1 MHVLPFVRYMHGSEA
16 KECLTMRSKII
27 SIALLVCLSA
37 VPAAQAAPHHGP
49 KPGHFP
55 GPPPQ
60 AAPHPGPKPG
70 HFPGPPPQPP
80 RPIYRPYPRPYYAP
94 WRYPYPV
101 YRNYRYYRSNDIWV
115 SLGAGLLLGSIISS
129 ANRAPQYSPPV
140 TGTDRGSG
148 SYSYS
153 GSYDREYDI
162 SLIRS
167 SAGEKAKA
175 EASRAAKMA
184 SEYGPAQ
191 AAALLAKSWEG
202 EGRKTALDTSAGLPV
217 LKVTGF
223 YDGSRI
229 TYTFLPDNR
238 KVYVRISLPDYS
250 ISVEEGDYYTRA
262 ADQPVSAQPAE
273 AIRRVPAL
281 PVYTNASMAVQ
292 QQDGTLL
299 SAGFGLNRSARNP
312 SGYLIIGEVAK
323 GTAAYYAGVR
333 PGDVLLSVDVYETRN
348 FDAAWFDN
356 YISEKHRSRSLIT
369 LSISRNGAEKKLD
382 IQL

>member
-1 MHVLPFVRYMHGSEA
+1 
-16 KECLTMRSKII
+16 MRSKII

-101 YRNYRYYRSNDIWV
+101 YRNYRYYCSNDIWV

-167 SAGEKAKA
+167 SAGEKA
-175 EASRAAKMA
+175 
-184 SEYGPAQ
+184 
-191 AAALLAKSWEG
+191 
-202 EGRKTALDTSAGLPV
+202 
-217 LKVTGF
+217 
-223 YDGSRI
+223 
-229 TYTFLPDNR
+229 
-238 KVYVRISLPDYS
+238 
-250 ISVEEGDYYTRA
+250 
-262 ADQPVSAQPAE
+262 
-273 AIRRVPAL
+273 
-281 PVYTNASMAVQ
+281 
-292 QQDGTLL
+292 
-299 SAGFGLNRSARNP
+299 
-312 SGYLIIGEVAK
+312 
-323 GTAAYYAGVR
+323 
-333 PGDVLLSVDVYETRN
+333 
-348 FDAAWFDN
+348 
-356 YISEKHRSRSLIT
+356 
-369 LSISRNGAEKKLD
+369 
-382 IQL
+382 